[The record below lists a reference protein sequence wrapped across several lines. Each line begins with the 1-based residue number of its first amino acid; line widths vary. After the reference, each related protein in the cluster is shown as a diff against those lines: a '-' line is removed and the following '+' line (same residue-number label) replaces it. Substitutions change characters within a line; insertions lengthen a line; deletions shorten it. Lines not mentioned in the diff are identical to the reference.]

1 MYERILVPVDGSA
14 TSNQG
19 LEEAIKLARL
29 TGAKIK
35 LLHVVDM
42 WAFAATPYTGMALSP
57 DILAQLKEGG
67 QATLDVAKARVEAA
81 GRSADAQLFDN
92 LAGRVCDIVVDEAKK
107 WKADLIVIGTHGRRG
122 VGRLVLGSDAEQIA
136 RTAPVPVL
144 LVRGHE

>member
-81 GRSADAQLFDN
+81 GRSADTQLFDN